1 MRKIG
6 YEDLRIGLK
15 GSYKNL
21 ESNKEYVNG
30 LNVFP
35 VPDGDTGTNMSLTFK
50 SVMKKLN
57 ETDDGSMKTIA
68 KALSTGSLMGA
79 RGNSGVILSQLCR
92 GFSKVVEKVDEL
104 DIVNIVEAFESAKE
118 TAYNAV
124 LKPTEGTI
132 LTVSRMMAEFARKEF
147 LNYDD
152 ALEFLKDVI
161 DEGNRALNLTPEL
174 LPVLKEAGVVDAG
187 GKGLMVLLEGFYK
200 AINGENLDDVLE
212 EEDVLSL
219 DLKKTIE
226 HHSDVRPEDI
236 VYGYCTEFLINHDG
250 SESYEEF
257 KSVIQEY
264 GDSIVCVGVDNLIK
278 THIHTDDPGKVLS
291 LARQRGEL
299 SDIKI
304 ENMRFQ
310 NQEVN
315 RIKDEQN
322 KAKEKETKAESKE
335 YGFVTISIGEGF
347 DQIFKELN
355 VDKIVTGGQTMNP
368 STQDI
373 VDAVNEVN
381 AKNVFIFPNN
391 KNIIMSAKQAA
402 QITEK
407 NAVVV
412 ETRSIPETFAAM
424 LEFDEDSDIET
435 NLENMNES
443 IKEMHVAEISI
454 SIRDTSINGIEI
466 LRDDYLGILDG
477 NIVTSNSKIVDTA
490 LKTIETALENDEDLS
505 LITIYYGEEVDKKDA
520 KDLVKK
526 ISKKHK
532 DVDVE
537 LVYGG
542 QPVYYYTIT
551 LE

>member
-152 ALEFLKDVI
+152 ALEFLKNVI

-226 HHSDVRPEDI
+226 HHSYVRPEDI

-391 KNIIMSAKQAA
+391 KNIILAAKQAVP
-402 QITEK
+402 IVDC
-407 NAVVV
+407 NLIVI
-412 ETRSIPETFAAM
+412 ETKSIPQSFIA
-424 LEFDEDSDIET
+424 LLNFDETATPNVNERNMT
-435 NLENMNES
+435 NSLS
-443 IKEMHVAEISI
+443 EITSLQLTYA
-454 SIRDTSINGIEI
+454 IRDTKSGDLEI
-466 LRDDYLGILDG
+466 KKDDYIGLKNGAIVVKGDKLEDTFRELVKNALDIDNSIL
-477 NIVTSNSKIVDTA
+477 S
-490 LKTIETALENDEDLS
+490 
-505 LITIYYGEEVDKKDA
+505 IYYGE
-520 KDLVKK
+520 
-526 ISKKHK
+526 
-532 DVDVE
+532 DVTEDQASE
-537 LVYGG
+537 LASQLEEEFPLIDIELNYGG
-542 QPVYYYTIT
+542 QPLYYYIASV
-551 LE
+551 E

>member
-6 YEDLRIGLK
+6 YDDLRVGLK

-50 SVMKKLN
+50 SVMKKIN
-57 ETDDGSMKTIA
+57 ETEDGNMRTIA

-92 GFSKVVEKVDEL
+92 GFSKIVEKVDSL

-132 LTVSRMMAEFARKEF
+132 LTVSRMMAEYARKEF

-152 ALEFLKDVI
+152 SIEFLKDVI
-161 DEGNRALNLTPEL
+161 AEGNRALDLTPEM

-187 GKGLMVLLEGFYK
+187 GKGLMILLEGFYK
-200 AINGENLDDVLE
+200 AINGENVEEFLA
-212 EEDVLSL
+212 EEDVAAI

-236 VYGYCTEFLINHDG
+236 VYGYCTEFMINHDG

-257 KSVIQEY
+257 KSVIQEH

-291 LARQRGEL
+291 LARERGEL

-322 KAKEKETKAESKE
+322 KVKEKSIKTEAKE

-347 DQIFKELN
+347 DQIFEELN
-355 VDKIVTGGQTMNP
+355 VDKIVKGGQTMNP

-391 KNIIMSAKQAA
+391 KNIILAAKQAVP
-402 QITEK
+402 IV
-407 NAVVV
+407 NCNLIVI
-412 ETRSIPETFAAM
+412 ETKSIPQSFTA
-424 LEFDEDSDIET
+424 LLNFDETVTPKINER
-435 NLENMNES
+435 NMTKS
-443 IKEMHVAEISI
+443 LSEITSLQVTYAV
-454 SIRDTSINGIEI
+454 RDTKNGELDIKKDDFIGLKNGDIVVKGEKLDETLKDLVKDALSVDNSI
-466 LRDDYLGILDG
+466 
-477 NIVTSNSKIVDTA
+477 
-490 LKTIETALENDEDLS
+490 LS
-505 LITIYYGEEVDKKDA
+505 IYYGE
-520 KDLVKK
+520 
-526 ISKKHK
+526 
-532 DVDVE
+532 DVTEDQASE
-537 LVYGG
+537 LASHLEEEFPLIDIELNYGG
-542 QPVYYYTIT
+542 QPLYFYIASV
-551 LE
+551 E

>member
-6 YEDLRIGLK
+6 YDDLRVGLK

-50 SVMKKLN
+50 SVMKKIN
-57 ETDDGSMKTIA
+57 ETEDGNMRTIA

-92 GFSKVVEKVDEL
+92 GFSKIVEKVDSL

-132 LTVSRMMAEFARKEF
+132 LTVSRMMAEYARKEF

-152 ALEFLKDVI
+152 SIEFLKDVI
-161 DEGNRALNLTPEL
+161 AEGNRALDLTPEM

-187 GKGLMVLLEGFYK
+187 GKGLMILLEGFYK
-200 AINGENLDDVLE
+200 AINGENVEEFLA
-212 EEDVLSL
+212 EEDVAAI

-236 VYGYCTEFLINHDG
+236 VYGYCTEFMINHDG

-257 KSVIQEY
+257 KSVIQEH

-291 LARQRGEL
+291 LARERGEL

-322 KAKEKETKAESKE
+322 KVKEKSIKTEAKE

-347 DQIFKELN
+347 DQIFEELN
-355 VDKIVTGGQTMNP
+355 VDKIVKGGQTMNP

-391 KNIIMSAKQAA
+391 KNIILAAKQAVPIVNCNLIVIETKSIPQSFTA
-402 QITEK
+402 LLNFDETVTPKINEK
-407 NAVVV
+407 NMTKSLSEITSLQVTYAV
-412 ETRSIPETFAAM
+412 
-424 LEFDEDSDIET
+424 
-435 NLENMNES
+435 
-443 IKEMHVAEISI
+443 
-454 SIRDTSINGIEI
+454 RDTKNGELDIKKDDFIGLKNGDIVVKGEKLDETLKDLVKDALSVDNSI
-466 LRDDYLGILDG
+466 
-477 NIVTSNSKIVDTA
+477 
-490 LKTIETALENDEDLS
+490 LS
-505 LITIYYGEEVDKKDA
+505 IYYGE
-520 KDLVKK
+520 
-526 ISKKHK
+526 
-532 DVDVE
+532 DVTEDQASE
-537 LVYGG
+537 LASHLEEEFPLIDIELNYGG
-542 QPVYYYTIT
+542 QPLYFYIASV
-551 LE
+551 E

>member
-6 YEDLRIGLK
+6 YDDLRVGLK

-57 ETDDGSMKTIA
+57 ETEDGNMRTIA

-92 GFSKVVEKVDEL
+92 GFSKIVEKVDSL

-132 LTVSRMMAEFARKEF
+132 LTVSRMMAEYARKEF

-152 ALEFLKDVI
+152 SIEFLKDVI
-161 DEGNRALNLTPEL
+161 AEGNRALDLTPEM

-187 GKGLMVLLEGFYK
+187 GKGLMILLEGFYK
-200 AINGENLDDVLE
+200 AINGENVEEFLA
-212 EEDVLSL
+212 EEDVAAI

-236 VYGYCTEFLINHDG
+236 VYGYCTEFMINHDG

-257 KSVIQEY
+257 KSVIQEH

-291 LARQRGEL
+291 LARERGEL

-322 KAKEKETKAESKE
+322 KVKEKSIKTEAKE

-347 DQIFKELN
+347 DQIFEELN
-355 VDKIVTGGQTMNP
+355 VDKIVKGGQTMNP

-391 KNIIMSAKQAA
+391 KNIILAAKQAVP
-402 QITEK
+402 IV
-407 NAVVV
+407 NCNLIVI
-412 ETRSIPETFAAM
+412 ETKSIPQSFTA
-424 LEFDEDSDIET
+424 LLNFDETVTPKINER
-435 NLENMNES
+435 NMTKS
-443 IKEMHVAEISI
+443 LSEITSLQVTYAV
-454 SIRDTSINGIEI
+454 RDTKNGELDIKKDDFIGLKNGDIVVKGEKLDETLKDLVKDALSVDNSI
-466 LRDDYLGILDG
+466 
-477 NIVTSNSKIVDTA
+477 
-490 LKTIETALENDEDLS
+490 LS
-505 LITIYYGEEVDKKDA
+505 IYYGE
-520 KDLVKK
+520 
-526 ISKKHK
+526 
-532 DVDVE
+532 DVTEDQASE
-537 LVYGG
+537 LASHLEEEFPLIDIELNYGG
-542 QPVYYYTIT
+542 QPLYFYIASV
-551 LE
+551 E

>member
-1 MRKIG
+1 MREIDANKLQQMIIG
-6 YEDLRIGLK
+6 AYELLNENR
-15 GSYKNL
+15 
-21 ESNKEYVNG
+21 EMVNQ

-35 VPDGDTGTNMSLTFK
+35 VPDGDTGTNMTMTMK
-50 SVMKKLN
+50 SGVDRVNQLN
-57 ETDDGSMKTIA
+57 SNSCYEIA
-68 KALSTGSLMGA
+68 KALSQGTLMGA
-79 RGNSGVILSQLCR
+79 RGNSGVILSQLVR
-92 GFSKVVEKVDEL
+92 GFSKAIKGKDVIESL
-104 DIVNIVEAFESAKE
+104 NIKE
-118 TAYNAV
+118 IFQIANQTAYKAV
-124 LKPTEGTI
+124 MKPTEGTI
-132 LTVSRMMAEFARKEF
+132 LTVSQKMTDKANEIYSQDIEIDQYLFEIISAGQI
-147 LNYDD
+147 
-152 ALEFLKDVI
+152 ALD
-161 DEGNRALNLTPEL
+161 NTPNQ
-174 LPVLKEAGVVDAG
+174 LPVLKEAGVVDSG
-187 GKGLMVLLEGFYK
+187 GQGLITLLKGAFSAL
-200 AINGENLDDVLE
+200 N
-212 EEDVLSL
+212 
-219 DLKKTIE
+219 
-226 HHSDVRPEDI
+226 
-236 VYGYCTEFLINHDG
+236 
-250 SESYEEF
+250 
-257 KSVIQEY
+257 
-264 GDSIVCVGVDNLIK
+264 
-278 THIHTDDPGKVLS
+278 
-291 LARQRGEL
+291 

-304 ENMRFQ
+304 EDIHSKSQ
-310 NQEVN
+310 AAK
-315 RIKDEQN
+315 KDLPYELSFEIATTEESYKTILN
-322 KAKEKETKAESKE
+322 NLGTIADEIEESFEEGILKASLKTDNPYGLLQMLTVDGEILKAEFKNLKPNMERIANKKASQAKK
-335 YGFVTISIGEGF
+335 YGFIAVSRGEGY
-347 DQIFKELN
+347 DAILESMN
-355 VDKIVTGGQTMNP
+355 VDEIISGGQTMNP
-368 STQDI
+368 STEDI
-373 VDAVNEVN
+373 FNSLDRVN
-381 AKNVFIFPNN
+381 AENIIIFPNN

-505 LITIYYGEEVDKKDA
+505 LITLYYGEEVDKKDA

>member
-6 YEDLRIGLK
+6 YEDLIIGLK
-15 GSYKNL
+15 GAYKNL

-50 SVMKKLN
+50 SVIKKLN
-57 ETDDGSMKTIA
+57 EIEDGSMRSIA
-68 KALSTGSLMGA
+68 KSLSNGSLMGA

-92 GFSKVVEKVDEL
+92 GFSKIVEKVESL
-104 DIVNIVEAFESAKE
+104 DIVNIVEAFENAKE

-132 LTVSRMMAEFARKEF
+132 LTVSRMMAEYARKEF

-152 ALEFLKDVI
+152 SMKFLKDVI
-161 DEGNRALNLTPEL
+161 AEGNRALNLTPEM

-187 GKGLMVLLEGFYK
+187 GKGLMILLEGFYK
-200 AINGENLDDVLE
+200 ALNGEDLDLVLD
-212 EEDVLSL
+212 EEDIASL
-219 DLKKTIE
+219 NLKKTIE
-226 HHSDVRPEDI
+226 HHSDVKPEDI
-236 VYGYCTEFLINHDG
+236 VFGYCTEFLINHDG

-257 KSVIQEY
+257 KSVIQEH

-291 LARQRGEL
+291 LARERGEL

-322 KAKEKETKAESKE
+322 NKKVKEEKTEAKEF
-335 YGFVTISIGEGF
+335 GFVTVSIGDGF
-347 DQIFKELN
+347 DQIYNELN
-355 VDKIVTGGQTMNP
+355 VDKIIKGGQTMNP

-391 KNIIMSAKQAA
+391 KNIILAANQAVP
-402 QITEK
+402 IVK
-407 NAVVV
+407 CNLIVI
-412 ETRSIPETFAAM
+412 ETKSIPQSFTA
-424 LEFDEDSDIET
+424 LLNFDESET
-435 NLENMNES
+435 AKVNERNMTKS
-443 IKEMHVAEISI
+443 LSEITSLQLTYAV
-454 SIRDTSINGIEI
+454 RDTKSGDLEIKKDDFIGLKNGDI
-466 LRDDYLGILDG
+466 
-477 NIVTSNSKIVDTA
+477 IVKGQKLEATFMDLVKNS
-490 LKTIETALENDEDLS
+490 LS
-505 LITIYYGEEVDKKDA
+505 LEDSILSIYYGE
-520 KDLVKK
+520 
-526 ISKKHK
+526 
-532 DVDVE
+532 DVTEDQASE
-537 LVYGG
+537 LASQLEEEFPLIDIELNYGG
-542 QPVYYYTIT
+542 QPLYYYIASV
-551 LE
+551 E